1 MREARVLIVAV
12 VAALTAAW
20 AQVPPDPDYPDM
32 RPELHDYLCPA
43 RRSGADGPPPEPRSE
58 AELLRWESR
67 ARYRQFFPAYLA
79 RVGSEPATQLLMP
92 VDGVNV
98 RQVAETFG
106 APRWDRSHEGID
118 IFAPRWTPVVSAA
131 PGFVYR
137 ITDLTLGGLS
147 VTVIGDGGVR
157 YYYTHLEDV
166 AEDLVEGQAVAAG
179 DLLGYVGNDGNA
191 ATTPTHLHFGVYVG
205 EEDDL
210 CEWNAINP
218 LPLLVDRP

>member
-1 MREARVLIVAV
+1 MRSAFAAV
-12 VAALTAAW
+12 VLLALAAVVC
-20 AQVPPDPDYPDM
+20 AQAPPDPEYPDL
-32 RPELHDYLCPA
+32 RPELHGYICPL
-43 RRSGADGPPPEPRSE
+43 RGPNDGPPPEPATE
-58 AELLRWESR
+58 AERLRRESR
-67 ARYRQFFPAYLA
+67 ALYRQYFPAYLA
-79 RVGSEPATQLLMP
+79 RVGPEPDTQLIMP
-92 VDGVNV
+92 VEGISVS
-98 RQVAETFG
+98 QVAQTFG

-118 IFAPRWTPVVSAA
+118 IFAPRWTPVISAA
-131 PGFVYR
+131 PGYVYR

-147 VTVIGDGGVR
+147 VTVVGNGGVR

-210 CEWNAINP
+210 CEWNAIDP
-218 LPLLVDRP
+218 FPLLIDRP

>member
-1 MREARVLIVAV
+1 MRLAWWTITTVLVAL
-12 VAALTAAW
+12 AFGG
-20 AQVPPDPDYPDM
+20 AQAPPDPDYPDQ
-32 RPELHDYLCPA
+32 RPELHDYVCPV
-43 RRSGADGPPPEPRSE
+43 RDDADGGPRPEPRTE
-58 AELLRWESR
+58 FERLRQESR
-67 ARYRQFFPAYLA
+67 IRYREYFAAYLA
-79 RVGSEPATQLLMP
+79 RVGPEPATELLMP
-92 VDGVNV
+92 VDGIRVG
-98 RQVAETFG
+98 QVAETFG

-147 VTVIGDGGVR
+147 VTVIGDGGAR
-157 YYYTHLEDV
+157 YYYTHLEAV
-166 AEDLVEGQAVAAG
+166 AEELLEGQFVAMG

-191 ATTPTHLHFGVYVG
+191 ATTPTHLHFGVYLS

-218 LPLLVDRP
+218 LPMLIDRP